1 MVGNIG
7 NHLAMENED
16 LKKVWQEM
24 EEIEPLTPIPSKNNA
39 QDIIK
44 AKVMFDS
51 DPPSKPLS
59 KWR

>member
-1 MVGNIG
+1 MGTIFKTQ
-7 NHLAMENED
+7 MTDKKE
-16 LKKVWQEM
+16 LKDVWEEM
-24 EEIEPLTPIPSKNNA
+24 EEIEPLTPIPPKNTSE
-39 QDIIK
+39 DIIK